1 MITTIVESSIHAPL
15 EKVFS
20 YVADLETMVNYNS
33 SVKES
38 IWVINNGSTKIS
50 KIKISLSILNFSGE
64 YKVTDFIENS
74 KIVAKCNTST
84 IEFEDTYYFYK
95 ENGNT
100 ILKIEDRMQLK
111 GLLSFSEGIVS
122 PIMKQEMQ
130 SNLKTLT
137 SILETLKK

>member
-1 MITTIVESSIHAPL
+1 MITTIVESLILAPI

-38 IWVINNGSTKIS
+38 NWIINNEASKIS
-50 KIKISLSILNFSGE
+50 KIKISLSILNFTGE

-74 KIVAKCNTST
+74 KIVAKCNTTT
-84 IEFEDTYYFYK
+84 IEFEDTYYFYQ

-111 GLLSFSEGIVS
+111 GILFFSEGIVS
-122 PIMKQEMQ
+122 PIMKQEMH

-137 SILETLKK
+137 SILETK

>member
-1 MITTIVESSIHAPL
+1 MITTIVESLILAPI

-38 IWVINNGSTKIS
+38 NWIINSEASKIS
-50 KIKISLSILNFSGE
+50 KLKISLSILNFTGE

-74 KIVAKCNTST
+74 KIVAKCNTNT
-84 IEFEDTYYFYK
+84 IEFEDTYFFYQ

-137 SILETLKK
+137 SILETK

>member
-1 MITTIVESSIHAPL
+1 MITTIVESLILAPM

-38 IWVINNGSTKIS
+38 NWIINNEASKIS
-50 KIKISLSILNFSGE
+50 KIKISLSILNFTGE

-74 KIVAKCNTST
+74 KIVAKCNTTT
-84 IEFEDTYYFYK
+84 IEFEDTYYFYQ

-111 GLLSFSEGIVS
+111 GILFFSEGIVS

-137 SILETLKK
+137 SIFRTK

>member
-1 MITTIVESSIHAPL
+1 MITTIVESLILAPI

-38 IWVINNGSTKIS
+38 NWIINNEASKIS
-50 KIKISLSILNFSGE
+50 KIKISLSILNFTGE

-74 KIVAKCNTST
+74 KIVAKCNTTT
-84 IEFEDTYYFYK
+84 IEFEDTYYFYQ

-111 GLLSFSEGIVS
+111 GILFFSEGIVS

-137 SILETLKK
+137 SIFRTK

>member
-1 MITTIVESSIHAPL
+1 MITTIVESLILAPI

-38 IWVINNGSTKIS
+38 NWIINNEASKIS
-50 KIKISLSILNFSGE
+50 KIKISLSILNFTGE

-74 KIVAKCNTST
+74 KIVAKCNTTT
-84 IEFEDTYYFYK
+84 IEFEDTYYFYQ

-111 GLLSFSEGIVS
+111 GILFFSEGIVS

-137 SILETLKK
+137 SILKTK

>member
-1 MITTIVESSIHAPL
+1 
-15 EKVFS
+15 
-20 YVADLETMVNYNS
+20 MVNYNS

-38 IWVINNGSTKIS
+38 TWVINTESTKIS

-64 YKVTDFIENS
+64 YKVTEFIENS

-84 IEFEDTYYFYK
+84 LEFEDTYYFFN

-130 SNLKTLT
+130 SNLKTLI
-137 SILETLKK
+137 SILET

>member
-1 MITTIVESSIHAPL
+1 MITTIVESTIHAPL

-33 SVKES
+33 SVKDSTWVVNTES
-38 IWVINNGSTKIS
+38 SRIS

-64 YKVTDFIENS
+64 YKITEFIEHS
-74 KIVAKCNTST
+74 KIVAKCNTAT
-84 IEFEDTYYFYK
+84 IEFEDTYFFYR
-95 ENGNT
+95 ENGST

-137 SILETLKK
+137 SLLET

>member
-1 MITTIVESSIHAPL
+1 MITTIVESLILAPI

-38 IWVINNGSTKIS
+38 NWIINSEASKIS
-50 KIKISLSILNFSGE
+50 KLKISLSILNFSGE
-64 YKVTDFIENS
+64 YKVTEFIENS

-84 IEFEDTYYFYK
+84 IEFEDTYYFFN

-111 GLLSFSEGIVS
+111 GILSFSEGIVS

-137 SILETLKK
+137 SILETK

>member
-1 MITTIVESSIHAPL
+1 MITTIVESLILAPI

-38 IWVINNGSTKIS
+38 NWIINNEASKIS
-50 KIKISLSILNFSGE
+50 KIKISLSILNFTGE

-74 KIVAKCNTST
+74 KIVAKCNTTT
-84 IEFEDTYYFYK
+84 IEFEDTYYFYQ

-111 GLLSFSEGIVS
+111 GILFFSEGIVS
-122 PIMKQEMQ
+122 PIMKQDMQ

-137 SILETLKK
+137 SILETK

>member
-1 MITTIVESSIHAPL
+1 MITTIVESTINAPL
-15 EKVFS
+15 EKVFL

-38 IWVINNGSTKIS
+38 IWVIQNESTKIS
-50 KIKISLSILNFSGE
+50 KIKISLSILNFTGE
-64 YKVTDFIENS
+64 YKISEFIKNS
-74 KIVAKCNTST
+74 KIVAKCITPT
-84 IEFEDTYYFYK
+84 IEFEDTYSFYQ
-95 ENGNT
+95 ENGST

-130 SNLKTLT
+130 NNLKTLI
-137 SILETLKK
+137 SILETK

>member
-1 MITTIVESSIHAPL
+1 MITTIVESPILAPID
-15 EKVFS
+15 KVFS

-38 IWVINNGSTKIS
+38 IWVVRNESTKIS
-50 KIKISLSILNFSGE
+50 KIKISLSILNFTGE
-64 YKVTDFIENS
+64 YKISEFIENS
-74 KIVAKCNTST
+74 KIVAKCITSS
-84 IEFEDTYYFYK
+84 IEFEDTYSFSQ
-95 ENGNT
+95 ENGST

-130 SNLKTLT
+130 NNLKTLI
-137 SILETLKK
+137 SILETK

>member
-1 MITTIVESSIHAPL
+1 MITTIVESTIHAPL

-33 SVKES
+33 SVKDSTWVVNTES
-38 IWVINNGSTKIS
+38 SRIS

-64 YKVTDFIENS
+64 YKITEFIEHS
-74 KIVAKCNTST
+74 KIVAKCNTAT
-84 IEFEDTYYFYK
+84 IEFEDTYYFYR
-95 ENGNT
+95 ENGST

-137 SILETLKK
+137 SLLET

>member
-1 MITTIVESSIHAPL
+1 MITTIVESLILAPI

-38 IWVINNGSTKIS
+38 NWIINSEASKIS
-50 KIKISLSILNFSGE
+50 KLKISLSILNFTGE
-64 YKVTDFIENS
+64 YKITDFIENS

-84 IEFEDTYYFYK
+84 IEFEDTYYFYQ

-111 GLLSFSEGIVS
+111 GILSFSEGIVS

-137 SILETLKK
+137 SILETK

>member
-1 MITTIVESSIHAPL
+1 MITTIVESTINAPL
-15 EKVFS
+15 EKVFL

-38 IWVINNGSTKIS
+38 IWVIQNESTKIS
-50 KIKISLSILNFSGE
+50 KIKISLSILNFTGE
-64 YKVTDFIENS
+64 YKISEFIKNS
-74 KIVAKCNTST
+74 KIVAKCNTPT
-84 IEFEDTYYFYK
+84 IEFEDTYSFYQ
-95 ENGNT
+95 ENGST

-130 SNLKTLT
+130 NNLKTLI
-137 SILETLKK
+137 SILETK

>member
-1 MITTIVESSIHAPL
+1 MITTIVESLILAPI

-38 IWVINNGSTKIS
+38 NWIINSEASKIS
-50 KIKISLSILNFSGE
+50 KLKISLSILNFTGE

-84 IEFEDTYYFYK
+84 IEFEDTYYFYQ

-111 GLLSFSEGIVS
+111 GILSFSEGIVS

-130 SNLKTLT
+130 SNLKMLT
-137 SILETLKK
+137 SILETK